1 MKNNDYDLN
10 EETNEFDSQI
20 KTLDEDYLPE
30 SYSNEKYISEIVGR
44 FQSSHTEDFNYDGY
58 DNGGYY

>member
-10 EETNEFDSQI
+10 EETTEFDSQI
-20 KTLDEDYLPE
+20 KALDEDYLPE

-44 FQSSHTEDFNYDGY
+44 FRSPHIEDFNYGGY
-58 DNGGYY
+58 DDGGYY